1 MSNSQLAPNDDA
13 ELLGVDRVRTCHEE
27 GAEVFKA
34 NSATVVV
41 SFIFNSLL
49 FSCSINLPPLFGY
62 RLNARTR

>member
-1 MSNSQLAPNDDA
+1 MSGSQLAPNDDA
-13 ELLGVDRVRTCHEE
+13 ELLGIDRVQTCHEK

-34 NSATVVV
+34 NWVAVVV

-49 FSCSINLPPLFGY
+49 FSCSIYLPPLFGY

>member
-1 MSNSQLAPNDDA
+1 MSGSQLAPNDDA
-13 ELLGVDRVRTCHEE
+13 ELLGIDRVQACHEK

-34 NSATVVV
+34 NWVAVVV

-49 FSCSINLPPLFGY
+49 FSCSIYLPPLFGY

>member
-1 MSNSQLAPNDDA
+1 MSGNQLAPKDDA
-13 ELLGVDRVRTCHEE
+13 ELLGVDRVQTCHEE

-34 NSATVVV
+34 NLVAVVV

-49 FSCSINLPPLFGY
+49 FSCSIYLPPLFGY